1 MNASVEAL
9 FTARQS
15 PDRDEA
21 YQAFVD
27 LMTLAEEP
35 VDWSYDIWDQM
46 VRDLAHKDGH
56 KRAFA
61 AQMLAHLAISDPEN
75 RMRRDFP
82 ALAAA
87 MTDEKTV
94 TARHTLQSIW
104 RVGLAGEERRTL
116 VLNALTKRYHECA
129 EEKNGSLV
137 RTDVIAALGHLFRA
151 TAHPSIEARAETLI
165 TSEDDDK
172 ARKKQKAAWKASTA

>member
-1 MNASVEAL
+1 MTPAVRAL
-9 FTARQS
+9 FEARES
-15 PDRDEA
+15 ADRNEA

-35 VDWSYDIWDQM
+35 VDWSYEMWDQM
-46 VRDLAHKDGH
+46 VSDLSHKDGH

-75 RMRRDFP
+75 RMRRDFS
-82 ALAAA
+82 ALAAV

-116 VLNALTKRYHECA
+116 VLNALTKRFHESTD
-129 EEKNGSLV
+129 EKNGSLV
-137 RTDVIAALGHLFRA
+137 RTDVIAALGRLFHA
-151 TAHPSIEARAETLI
+151 TGHPSIEARAETLI
-165 TSEDDDK
+165 ASEADEK
-172 ARKKQKAAWKASTA
+172 TRKKQRAAWKAATV